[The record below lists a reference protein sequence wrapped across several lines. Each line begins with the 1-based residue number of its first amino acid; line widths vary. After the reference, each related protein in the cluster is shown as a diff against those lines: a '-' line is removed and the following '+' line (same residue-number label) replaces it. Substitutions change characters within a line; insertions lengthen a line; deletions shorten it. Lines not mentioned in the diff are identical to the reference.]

1 MDNYECTPAELQEL
15 MNGENPPK
23 LIDVREQS
31 EWDIA
36 HLEGG
41 VLLTQPMMDEITE
54 SWHRDT
60 PIVFYCHHGV
70 RSVQAL
76 LYLRQQGFDN
86 VRSMKGGIDAW
97 AQQIDPGM
105 TRY

>member
-1 MDNYECTPAELQEL
+1 MENYECTPAELQEQ
-15 MNGENPPK
+15 MNSDNPPK

-31 EWDIA
+31 EWDIV

-41 VLLTQPMMDEITE
+41 VLLTQPLMDEITE
-54 SWHRDT
+54 SWHHGT

-76 LYLRQQGFDN
+76 LYLRQHGFDD

-97 AQQIDPGM
+97 AEQIEPGM

>member
-1 MDNYECTPAELQEL
+1 MA
-15 MNGENPPK
+15 
-23 LIDVREQS
+23 
-31 EWDIA
+31 
-36 HLEGG
+36 
-41 VLLTQPMMDEITE
+41 
-54 SWHRDT
+54 
-60 PIVFYCHHGV
+60 IVFYCHHGV